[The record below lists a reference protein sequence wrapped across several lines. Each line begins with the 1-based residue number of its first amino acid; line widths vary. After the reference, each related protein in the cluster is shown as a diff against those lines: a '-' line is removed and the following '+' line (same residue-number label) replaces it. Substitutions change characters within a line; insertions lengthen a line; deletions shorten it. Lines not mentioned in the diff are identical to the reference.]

1 MDKNKPKTMEEFG
14 TWFKRTTL
22 AYVALIFVLVL
33 SYGYLV
39 KGGSWGSFSDLII
52 AVFTVLI
59 AYTTNLLLIAAWLTG
74 NSWVEQSKHHSAK
87 ELLQTLSEFYF
98 TIHEVHTMEFKL
110 QSIKSLHKVTVDNF
124 CNLSDAG
131 KRYFEG
137 TPDDASK
144 EQIEDFL
151 NYMKPIYDEEI
162 QKYYQKISM
171 VKDRLN
177 ELKFAVMVKST
188 PFSVELKK
196 ENIEMI
202 NEINGLL
209 SMKENF
215 HTPTSSLFEKLR
227 SVTNYD
233 SFELIYISDPIK
245 EELFDDGK

>member
-1 MDKNKPKTMEEFG
+1 MDKFSR
-14 TWFKRTTL
+14 WFKAISAAYL
-22 AYVALIFVLVL
+22 ALFFVLFL
-33 SYGYLV
+33 IYGFGV
-39 KGGSWGSFSDLII
+39 KGGSWGSFSDVVI
-52 AVFTVLI
+52 AVFTILI

-74 NSWVEQSKHHSAK
+74 NSWIEQSKHHSAK

-110 QSIKSLHKVTVDNF
+110 QSIQSLNKVTSDNF

-131 KRYFEG
+131 KRYYEG
-137 TPDDASK
+137 TPDDATK

-151 NYMKPIYDEEI
+151 SYMKPIYDEEK
-162 QKYYQKISM
+162 QKYYQKINT

-202 NEINGLL
+202 NEINCLL
-209 SMKENF
+209 SMEENF
-215 HTPTSSLFEKLR
+215 HTLTSSLFEKLR
-227 SVTNYD
+227 RVTSYD

-245 EELFDDGK
+245 EELFNDGK